1 MDIHFLCKRIVTN
14 TMRFYR
20 YRYALL
26 FYGKIKPITRMK
38 KNTTRETNGVLG
50 EAHGVGCTLKRS
62 FVKI

>member
-38 KNTTRETNGVLG
+38 KTQQEIQNGVLR
-50 EAHGVGCTLKRS
+50 EAHEVGCTLERS
-62 FVKI
+62 FGKM